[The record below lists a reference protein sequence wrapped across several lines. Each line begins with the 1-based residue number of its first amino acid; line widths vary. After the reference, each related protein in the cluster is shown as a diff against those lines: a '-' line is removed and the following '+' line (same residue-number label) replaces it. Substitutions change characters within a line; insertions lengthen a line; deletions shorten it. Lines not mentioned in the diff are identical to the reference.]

1 MRFILSPKPQL
12 PSLIKWPHI
21 CSVTHPLN
29 AWSYPT
35 PLMPSLITSNPSPCL
50 SSWISKAKS
59 VHISPYPHGPS

>member
-1 MRFILSPKPQL
+1 MNAIYPVPKAPA
-12 PSLIKWPHI
+12 P
-21 CSVTHPLN
+21 VAHPLN

-59 VHISPYPHGPS
+59 VHISPDPHGPS